1 MKIERILIVDDE
13 ILMRRFLQ
21 ESLERL
27 GIVVDAAK
35 DGVCALD
42 LIGEKEYDVVFTD
55 IKMPQINGI
64 ELLRRIKGQAP
75 ETQVILMTAY
85 GTIETA
91 VEAMKIGAFDYILKP
106 FSVDQIDIV
115 LKKIVERQKLIN
127 ENRYLKKELKDRYH
141 FDEIIGKSKCMK
153 NIFNTVSKIAPTRAT
168 VLIQGDSGTGK
179 ELVARSI
186 HYNSDR
192 RDNSFI
198 KLNCAAI
205 PESLMESELFGH
217 EKGAFTGA
225 NSRRLGKFELADQGT
240 ILLDEISEIPLNL
253 QAKLLRVIQE
263 REFERVGAE
272 KSINVDVR
280 IIATS
285 NRDLA
290 KEVRDGNFREDLYY
304 RLNVVPIFMPPLKE
318 RVEDIAELIDFF
330 VKKYCNENGLKPF
343 DVPESTIEKLKSY
356 PWDGNVR
363 ELENLV
369 ERSVVLTHDKIIL
382 PSDSSVL
389 SVDKVDCCDS
399 SSEAVLKAGITV
411 REMEKKLVFETLKS
425 NCWNKTR
432 TAEMLDISI
441 RTLRNK
447 LNEYRDNSEIP
458 QEYSALFSN

>member
-27 GIVVDAAK
+27 GIIVDAAK

-42 LIGEKEYDVVFTD
+42 LIAEKEYDVVFTD

-64 ELLRRIKGQAP
+64 ELLRRIKGQSP

-115 LKKIVERQKLIN
+115 LKKIIERQKLIN
-127 ENRYLKKELKDRYH
+127 ENKYLKKELKDRYH

-153 NIFNTVSKIAPTRAT
+153 NIFGTVSKIATTRAT

-205 PESLMESELFGH
+205 PETLMESELFGH
-217 EKGAFTGA
+217 EKGSFTGA
-225 NSRRLGKFELADQGT
+225 SSRRLGKFELADQGT

-263 REFERVGAE
+263 REFERVGGE

-304 RLNVVPIFMPPLKE
+304 RLNVVPIFMPPL
-318 RVEDIAELIDFF
+318 RQRSEDIAELTDFF
-330 VKKYCNENGLKPF
+330 VKKYCNENGIKPF
-343 DVPESTIEKLKSY
+343 DLSEITIEKLKSY
-356 PWDGNVR
+356 SWDGNVR

-369 ERSVVLTHDKIIL
+369 ERSVVLSHDRIIL
-382 PSDSSVL
+382 PNEMSVT
-389 SVDKVDCCDS
+389 SIDRESCS
-399 SSEAVLKAGITV
+399 ESSEAVLKAGITV
-411 REMEKKLVFETLKS
+411 REMEKNLVFETLKT

-458 QEYSALFSN
+458 REYSALFSN

>member
-35 DGVCALD
+35 DGVFALD
-42 LIGEKEYDVVFTD
+42 LIAEKEYDVVFTD

-64 ELLRRIKGQAP
+64 ELLRRIKGQSP

-115 LKKIVERQKLIN
+115 LKKIIERQKLIN
-127 ENRYLKKELKDRYH
+127 ENKYLKKELKDRYH

-153 NIFNTVSKIAPTRAT
+153 NIFGTVSKIAPTRAT

-192 RDNSFI
+192 RDNPFI

-205 PESLMESELFGH
+205 PETLMESELFGH
-217 EKGAFTGA
+217 EKGSFTGA
-225 NSRRLGKFELADQGT
+225 SSRRLGKFELADQGT

-290 KEVRDGNFREDLYY
+290 QEVRDGNFREDLYY
-304 RLNVVPIFMPPLKE
+304 RLNVVPIFMPPL
-318 RVEDIAELIDFF
+318 RQRSEDIAELTDFF
-330 VKKYCNENGLKPF
+330 VKKYCNENGIKPF
-343 DVPESTIEKLKSY
+343 DVSEMTIEKLKNYS
-356 PWDGNVR
+356 WDGNVR

-369 ERSVVLTHDKIIL
+369 ERSVVLSHDRIIL
-382 PSDSSVL
+382 PNEMSVPSIDRDSCSE
-389 SVDKVDCCDS
+389 

-411 REMEKKLVFETLKS
+411 REMEKNLVFETLKT